1 MSFLGDKN
9 FNDEKL
15 CRQSSP
21 ECRQRPEYCAIL
33 PQRFMECVYWSL
45 LSLVQKLVCSGNDLT
60 QLSWVWT
67 DMKKKT
73 KKSWSSMTLKK
84 GPYLYIKIQCYW
96 SSFSLPFFPYQF
108 MLEITVFL
116 IDWSGRKY
124 CSNLFHNHFFS
135 FLTSRTLARI

>member
-21 ECRQRPEYCAIL
+21 ECRQRQCCVLCHTATKVYGMCIL
-33 PQRFMECVYWSL
+33 V
-45 LSLVQKLVCSGNDLT
+45 SLVQKLVCSGNDLT

-67 DMKKKT
+67 DMKKKP
-73 KKSWSSMTLKK
+73 KKSWSSKTLKK
-84 GPYLYIKIQCYW
+84 GLYLYIKIQCYW

-124 CSNLFHNHFFS
+124 CSNLFHNQFF
-135 FLTSRTLARI
+135 FLSSHLGH